1 MELKLELP
9 LRRRKYINKRL
20 VEKFIKNSLIKD
32 TRIINIIENGKR
44 KVISVTREGIGTIET
59 KNGTFWLFNFKLDDK
74 WNNYEVLV
82 KSETLINFVPKFVE
96 QKSILLRI
104 DSGCETGQVYGD
116 ITCECDKQLQSTIKL
131 INMEGE
137 GIIIHIPSQEG
148 RGLGLNFKLATLL
161 AERYLSLDTVAA
173 AKLLVNDKM
182 IDNRTYMGA
191 VAILRYFRINN
202 QLRVITNNPTKL
214 DIFTENKYV
223 IKRIPM
229 VIKPDKYTYKHLNAK
244 QKYLGHIGLI
254 HR

>member
-1 MELKLELP
+1 MKIKLELP
-9 LRRRKYINKRL
+9 LRRRKYMNRGLI
-20 VEKFIKNSLIKD
+20 EKLIKKSLIKN
-32 TRIINIIENGKR
+32 TKIINIIEKGKR

-59 KNGTFWLFNFKLDDK
+59 RNGPFWLFNFNLDDK

-82 KSETLINFVPKFVE
+82 KSKTLINFVPKFVE
-96 QKSILLRI
+96 RKGILLRI
-104 DSGCETGQVYGD
+104 DSGCKTGQIYGD
-116 ITCECDKQLQSTIKL
+116 LTCECDNQLQSTIKL

-173 AKLLVNDKM
+173 AKLLVDDKM
-182 IDNRTYMGA
+182 IDTRTYVGA
-191 VAILRYFRINN
+191 VAILKYFGINN
-202 QLRVITNNPTKL
+202 QLRVVTNNPTKL
-214 DIFTENKYV
+214 DIFTENGYM

-229 VIKPDKYTYKHLNAK
+229 VIKPDRYTYKHLNAK